1 MVKRWTSLKPQRC
14 VICNAKLGGSQR
26 KDINS
31 PFYPPLV
38 FTIVIHLLI
47 AFLLIDNVSATSIDI
62 VYINAST
69 TAEVYFNNGSNQY
82 YYNETNTLTD
92 DYNTVMIT
100 GTIDNN
106 DDLIDNPTIIYDKVL
121 YILAIIFF
129 AFMFLL
135 VVWTVK
141 KVIG

>member
-1 MVKRWTSLKPQRC
+1 M
-14 VICNAKLGGSQR
+14 N

-31 PFYPPLV
+31 LFYPPLV

-47 AFLLIDNVSATSIDI
+47 AFLLIGNVSATSIDI
-62 VYINAST
+62 VYVNTST

-82 YYNETNTLTD
+82 YHNETNTLTD

-106 DDLIDNPTIIYDKVL
+106 NDLIDNPTIIYDKVL
-121 YILAIIFF
+121 YILSIIFF

-135 VVWTVK
+135 VVWIVK